1 MWRGTS
7 LLPGMV
13 VPGSHPQRA
22 FRVCGPGYRRA
33 KDVGGVGPCRVR
45 VWEGG
50 VERNSPVKEFRGL
63 LNAPFAQIR
72 GW

>member
-1 MWRGTS
+1 MFG
-7 LLPGMV
+7 
-13 VPGSHPQRA
+13 PGS
-22 FRVCGPGYRRA
+22 RRA
-33 KDVGGVGPCRVR
+33 KDVGGVGPCGVR

-50 VERNSPVKEFRGL
+50 AERNSPVKKYRGL